1 MWPGKTTSQLEQF
14 MRALELD
21 KKMTIAQDNLEK
33 VEKLLFEQVVD
44 KALDALQIKKVQSL
58 KFQDEEEF
66 TERVNIRLKKES
78 INMRINE
85 RKTWATQ
92 QNFFKSGKGKE
103 NEWGSSNS
111 TNLIKS
117 IYRKGSLQ
125 RIMSWRW

>member
-1 MWPGKTTSQLEQF
+1 MQLICQVSYMWPGKTTSQLEQF

-58 KFQDEEEF
+58 KFEDEEEF

-78 INMRINE
+78 INMRVNE
-85 RKTWATQ
+85 RKTWETQ
-92 QNFFKSGKGKE
+92 SVN
-103 NEWGSSNS
+103 
-111 TNLIKS
+111 
-117 IYRKGSLQ
+117 
-125 RIMSWRW
+125 

>member
-33 VEKLLFEQVVD
+33 VEKLLFEQVV
-44 KALDALQIKKVQSL
+44 KALDELQIKKVESL
-58 KFQDEEEF
+58 SFEDEGEF
-66 TERVNIRLKKES
+66 TERVSIRLKKES

-111 TNLIKS
+111 TNLFKS
-117 IYRKGSLQ
+117 I
-125 RIMSWRW
+125 